1 MRFRSEKS
9 LAVLLITMV
18 CFMALQTFFIIYLDR
33 RIDSIAYAKFTSC
46 SSEQYLFSNVA
57 KTEKTVDCVDEDEK
71 TPESKSNNEV
81 IAITKDGLDRTDFG
95 EYDFDK
101 ICRVLTAECGTD
113 KELCFAVAQCLYNAC
128 EKHNWEYSPA
138 EVLVLYK
145 YADGVGWSSNEAQE
159 AFLDVFQHGSV
170 CEEVKKATLFYAPQ
184 YCVSDWHEQQNFVC
198 EINGV
203 RFFEESQ

>member
-1 MRFRSEKS
+1 MKFKSEKE

-33 RIDSIAYAKFTSC
+33 RIDNIAYAKSTYC
-46 SSEQYLFSNVA
+46 NSEKHLFSNVE
-57 KTEKTVDCVDEDEK
+57 KTEKTVDCFEREEK
-71 TPESKSNNEV
+71 ACESKNKNEV
-81 IAITKDGLDRTDFG
+81 IVIKKDALDRTDFWR
-95 EYDFDK
+95 YDFDK

-128 EKHNWEYSPA
+128 EKQNWEYSLS

-145 YADGVGWSSNEAQE
+145 YADEVGWSSNEAQE
-159 AFLDVFQHGSV
+159 ACLDVFQHGNV
-170 CEEVKKATLFYAPQ
+170 CQEVKNATLFYAPQ

-198 EINGV
+198 EINSV